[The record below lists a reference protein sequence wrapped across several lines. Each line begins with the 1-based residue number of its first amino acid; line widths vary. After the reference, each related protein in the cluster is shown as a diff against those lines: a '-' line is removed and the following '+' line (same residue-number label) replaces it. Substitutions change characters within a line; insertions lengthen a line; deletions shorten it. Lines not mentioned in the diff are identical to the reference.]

1 MPLTTVSNAWREDGR
16 EAWLPSQGKPNR
28 GRPALGQAR
37 VTGQG
42 KDQGAE
48 GHAGLRLERKE
59 NHLWAASARAVV
71 KAVRCVSNRTRP
83 VSWLGPETSGVHPHT
98 KGARCSAGGH
108 RHGIP
113 SAQGAS
119 SRLARRQGVRKP
131 LVTETRHTDQ
141 GNGGGRDSWSNDL
154 LAPSPDG
161 GQTERAHRC
170 RRRRALWSP
179 ARCGTFASPSVK
191 WPARQGEAR
200 IRTPWRQR
208 AACAVRCA
216 GPSGT
221 RSAACPC
228 SPGSASR
235 TRTRRSCPCAAA
247 SARRTAGRPAPAAA

>member
-131 LVTETRHTDQ
+131 LMTEARHTDQ

-161 GQTERAHRC
+161 GQTGRAHRC
-170 RRRRALWSP
+170 RRRRALWRS
-179 ARCGTFASPSVK
+179 R
-191 WPARQGEAR
+191 
-200 IRTPWRQR
+200 
-208 AACAVRCA
+208 AVRDVCL
-216 GPSGT
+216 
-221 RSAACPC
+221 
-228 SPGSASR
+228 
-235 TRTRRSCPCAAA
+235 AA
-247 SARRTAGRPAPAAA
+247 SEVAGAAGGSEDQDALEAAGRLRGALRRPVGDSIGNVPLQSG

>member
-1 MPLTTVSNAWREDGR
+1 MVLTAVSSAWPQDGR
-16 EAWLPSQGKPNR
+16 HTSWVSWGNAHRTQATLSRRDADGDQAKTNWPKALEPS
-28 GRPALGQAR
+28 
-37 VTGQG
+37 
-42 KDQGAE
+42 
-48 GHAGLRLERKE
+48 AGEER
-59 NHLWAASARAVV
+59 NHLWAVAVPAVV
-71 KAVRCVSNRTRP
+71 KAARCVSNRTRP
-83 VSWLGPETSGVHPHT
+83 VSWLGSTSFGTHPRT

-131 LVTETRHTDQ
+131 LVTEARHTDQ

-161 GQTERAHRC
+161 EQTGRAHRC

-179 ARCGTFASPSVK
+179 ARCGTFASPPVK

-247 SARRTAGRPAPAAA
+247 SVRRTAGRPAPAAA

>member
-1 MPLTTVSNAWREDGR
+1 MKARRHSVADQTEPNAVRFGPSSDARADARPSAHDKGAEASQGFGWREINPPVGC
-16 EAWLPSQGKPNR
+16 K
-28 GRPALGQAR
+28 QAR
-37 VTGQG
+37 PSS
-42 KDQGAE
+42 KPF
-48 GHAGLRLERKE
+48 
-59 NHLWAASARAVV
+59 AASAISPGPFRG
-71 KAVRCVSNRTRP
+71 
-83 VSWLGPETSGVHPHT
+83 WGPESSGVHPHT

-131 LVTETRHTDQ
+131 LMTEARHTDQ

-161 GQTERAHRC
+161 GQTGRAHRC

-179 ARCGTFASPSVK
+179 ARCGTFASPPVK

-221 RSAACPC
+221 RSATCPC

-247 SARRTAGRPAPAAA
+247 SVCRTAGRPAPAAA

>member
-28 GRPALGQAR
+28 GPPALGQAR

-83 VSWLGPETSGVHPHT
+83 VSWLGPESSGVHPHT
-98 KGARCSAGGH
+98 KGTRCSAGGH

-119 SRLARRQGVRKP
+119 SRLARREGVRKP
-131 LVTETRHTDQ
+131 LVTEARHTDQ

-154 LAPSPDG
+154 LAPSPDNG
-161 GQTERAHRC
+161 GRGAHTVAEGDARFG
-170 RRRRALWSP
+170 SP
-179 ARCGTFASPSVK
+179 ARCGTFASPPVK

-200 IRTPWRQR
+200 IRTWRQR

-216 GPSGT
+216 GSSGT
-221 RSAACPC
+221 RSATCPC

-235 TRTRRSCPCAAA
+235 TRTCRSCPCAAA
-247 SARRTAGRPAPAAA
+247 SVRRTAGRPAPAAA

>member
-1 MPLTTVSNAWREDGR
+1 MHDSV
-16 EAWLPSQGKPNR
+16 
-28 GRPALGQAR
+28 RPRQRRRSLAR
-37 VTGQG
+37 
-42 KDQGAE
+42 
-48 GHAGLRLERKE
+48 LRLER
-59 NHLWAASARAVV
+59 NQSTCGLQAGQAIV
-71 KAVRCVSNRTRP
+71 KAIRCVSNLTRP
-83 VSWLGPETSGVHPHT
+83 VSWLGPASSGVYPHT
-98 KGARCSAGGH
+98 KGTRCSAGGH

-113 SAQGAS
+113 SAQVAS

-131 LVTETRHTDQ
+131 LVAEARHTDQ

-154 LAPSPDG
+154 LAPSPDA
-161 GQTERAHRC
+161 GQTGRAHRC

-179 ARCGTFASPSVK
+179 ARCGTFASPPVK

-221 RSAACPC
+221 RSATCPC

-247 SARRTAGRPAPAAA
+247 SVCRTAGRPAPAAA